1 MIKKIVGT
9 LIGLIVILLV
19 AFFCIGVFV
28 PSVEYTTTIEINKP
42 RDVTW
47 RVMRER
53 KDWIYGFKNFE
64 QLSGAP
70 EEVGSRAR
78 IWVVRDGN
86 EYTFDSELKHIRPPE
101 MAETE
106 LKNDMLVHDA
116 VVNLTEND
124 GKTALVSNEKIT
136 GSNLFYRSLFAV
148 FKARI
153 TATSEKNFQGLKQAV
168 EAATN

>member
-1 MIKKIVGT
+1 MIKKIVVT
-9 LIGLIVILLV
+9 LIGLIIILVV

-28 PSVEYTTTIEINKP
+28 PSVEYTTTVEINKP

-64 QLSGAP
+64 QVSGTP
-70 EEVGSRAR
+70 EQVGSRAR
-78 IWVVRDGN
+78 IWVIRDGN
-86 EYTFDSELKHIRPPE
+86 EYTFDSELKQIRPPE

-116 VVNLTEND
+116 VVSLTENN
-124 GKTALVSNEKIT
+124 GKTTLVSNEKIT
-136 GSNLFYRSLFAV
+136 GANLLYRSLFAL
-148 FKARI
+148 FKGRI
-153 TATSEKNFQGLKQAV
+153 TATSAKNFAGLKQAV
-168 EAATN
+168 ETEQ